1 MNNLTGGQVM
11 SEQEDKK
18 LKDVQE
24 AVKGAYAFEEGVV
37 NEVTAILESGKAA
50 LKKCVSVG
58 EMRRLNKQVNE
69 AIRMVTKW
77 ERREDWG

>member
-1 MNNLTGGQVM
+1 M

-18 LKDVQE
+18 LKDVQD
-24 AVKGAYAFEEGVV
+24 AVKGAYAFEQGVV
-37 NEVTAILESGKAA
+37 NEVTAILESGKSA

>member
-1 MNNLTGGQVM
+1 M
-11 SEQEDKK
+11 SEDKNK
-18 LKDVQE
+18 KREE
-24 AVKGAYAFEEGVV
+24 AVDAIKGAYAFEEGVI
-37 NEVTAILESGKAA
+37 NEVTTILASGKAA
-50 LKKCVSVG
+50 LKKCTSVG